1 MTKSKEDYIK
11 AIYELGGSSR
21 TISNKEISEVLN
33 ISPPSVSEMIKKL
46 VKENYVVYQQYRG
59 VILTD
64 FGIDEAKKVRRRH
77 LLWEVFLVEKLGYSW
92 DEVDEEAEKLEHIT
106 SEKLEERLESF
117 LNYPKYCPHGNLI
130 NEDIELESI
139 VDCFDG
145 EYFRIK
151 RVYDNKEILDYFNE
165 LDLKLG
171 MTIKISRKND
181 EFKILCNNKEII
193 LNKDL
198 GKYIYG
204 LKEDG
209 NEK

>member
-1 MTKSKEDYIK
+1 MTISKEDYIK
-11 AIYELGGSSR
+11 VIYELGGSNR
-21 TISNKEISEVLN
+21 TVSNKEIADILN

-106 SEKLEERLESF
+106 SEKLEKRLESF

-171 MTIKISRKND
+171 MIIKISREND
-181 EFKILCNNKEII
+181 EFKILSNNKEII

-204 LKEDG
+204 VKEDG